1 MEYRYY
7 NGKKDSNF
15 NTLPGNY
22 QRAIETEVNIEL
34 EARKLSKSYSKQ
46 FENPIN
52 QEKFFNNTC
61 EKLANSNEKD
71 LKILMLKESRILYLY
86 PDTNKRLEYY
96 DTLAK
101 EKAHDLDTSF
111 IYLNSL
117 QKQR

>member
-61 EKLANSNEKD
+61 
-71 LKILMLKESRILYLY
+71 RI
-86 PDTNKRLEYY
+86 TISCFEIIYY
-96 DTLAK
+96 EL
-101 EKAHDLDTSF
+101 H
-111 IYLNSL
+111 
-117 QKQR
+117 QV